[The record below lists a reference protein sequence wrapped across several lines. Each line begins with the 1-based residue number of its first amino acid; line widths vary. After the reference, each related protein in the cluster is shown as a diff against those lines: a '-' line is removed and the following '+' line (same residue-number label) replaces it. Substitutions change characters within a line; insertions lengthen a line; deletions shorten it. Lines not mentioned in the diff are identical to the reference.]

1 MHASRFV
8 LAVLASA
15 LLVGAVGC
23 KTTKAGKLPV
33 AAPGATQVFVPPDRD
48 DVFPD
53 EDTSGDDGETEG
65 EGDDASTGT

>member
-1 MHASRFV
+1 MYVSRFV

-33 AAPGATQVFVPPDRD
+33 AAPGATQVFAPPDRE

-53 EDTSGDDGETEG
+53 EDTSDDDGTGEG
-65 EGDDASTGT
+65 EGGDAASGS